1 MKRQIP
7 NILSVLRLIMVPVFA
22 VLYFKFTELPGV
34 FYAAGIYILAWATD
48 VLDGFLARRNGW
60 ITEAGKILDPLAD
73 KLMQA
78 TAAVCFTIDNRIFLV
93 LLIPTV
99 IKEIAMLIGAYIV
112 IKKQKRVEPSHWYG
126 KAASVILFLC
136 ALTRIIVRGNGTLDI
151 VLCCIMVSV
160 MLAALTLYYFKD
172 FRGKF
177 FGKQQ
182 NP

>member
-7 NILSVLRLIMVPVFA
+7 NILSVLRLIMIPVF
-22 VLYFKFTELPGV
+22 VILYFNYREIPGA
-34 FYAAGIYILAWATD
+34 FFAAGIYILAWATD
-48 VLDGFLARRNGW
+48 VLDGYLARRNGW

-73 KLMQA
+73 KLMQLTVA
-78 TAAVCFTIDNRIFLV
+78 ICYTVDDIIFLA

-112 IKKQKRVEPSHWYG
+112 IKKQKHVEPSHWYG

-136 ALTRIIVRGNGTLDI
+136 SLTRIIVRGNFTLDV